1 MLSGT
6 LLLNTI
12 SPQFSHDGSKRQI
25 SGLPPSEGGFIDSK
39 NIQKKGNS
47 TNIIAIKI
55 AVVPRKRDNRFSN
68 DTITL
73 SPLVETSSRLKL
85 RKLK

>member
-12 SPQFSHDGSKRQI
+12 SRQFSHDGSKRQI
-25 SGLPPSEGGFIDSK
+25 SGLPPSEGGFIDSR

-47 TNIIAIKI
+47 TNIIAKKI
-55 AVVPRKRDNRFSN
+55 AEIYNLPIEEIAKQTTRNAKSVFK
-68 DTITL
+68 I
-73 SPLVETSSRLKL
+73 
-85 RKLK
+85 